1 MDTKEMLTEEE
12 VFSLQEIYSALG
24 HAVRYD
30 IINYLGA
37 FHRPIHYIEL
47 VEWLQVKPGSFY
59 FHMKKLKELVK
70 QDKEKRFYLTPMGLF
85 ALNIIKSGEKLQHK
99 TSDVSPLEKDKET
112 VTPPSRFSAIL
123 FGEMVRRL
131 TFNTPYKAFITLLVI
146 IQIALLNLSKL
157 GFIPFYMDGN
167 LYFNITGCIIEL
179 IISFLIIWI
188 LLELIMRYYSP
199 IKGFSR
205 ELLMG
210 IPIAM
215 SPLFIYPLLI
225 ILGDLFDFL
234 EFFTFVPTLSIIIIF
249 FLQIISAIFL
259 VQLLQ
264 VIKSVSFERALIPIF
279 IILYGFSILS
289 FLLSGAGIL

>member
-1 MDTKEMLTEEE
+1 MNVKGALSEKE

-59 FHMKKLKELVK
+59 FHMKKLKNLVK
-70 QDKEKRFYLTPMGLF
+70 QDEEKRFYLTPMGLF
-85 ALNIIKSGEKLQHK
+85 ALNIIKSGENLHHK
-99 TSDVSPLEKDKET
+99 TSEVIVEKDKEKI
-112 VTPPSRFSAIL
+112 TPPSRFSVIL
-123 FGEMVRRL
+123 FGEMIRRL
-131 TFNTPYKAFITLLVI
+131 TFNTPYKVFITLLML
-146 IQIALLNLSKL
+146 IQITLLHLSKL

-167 LYFNITGCIIEL
+167 LYFDLIGCILEL

-210 IPIAM
+210 IPIAI
-215 SPLFIYPLLI
+215 SPLFIYPLFI
-225 ILGDLFDFL
+225 VLGEWFQIFEFL
-234 EFFTFVPTLSIIIIF
+234 TFTPTLSIIIIF
-249 FLQIISAIFL
+249 FLQIMSAVFL

-279 IILYGFSILS
+279 IILYGFSLLS
-289 FLLSGAGIL
+289 FLLSSAGIL